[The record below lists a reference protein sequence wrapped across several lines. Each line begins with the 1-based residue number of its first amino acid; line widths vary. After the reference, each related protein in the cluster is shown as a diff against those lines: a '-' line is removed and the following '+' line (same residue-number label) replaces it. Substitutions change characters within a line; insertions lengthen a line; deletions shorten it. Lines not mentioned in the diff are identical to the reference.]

1 MNLLAKFFT
10 GAIFVAAAFYFF
22 MIVPEAND
30 NADVLAEPGSLD
42 DKVGFYTLEDGRRVL
57 MTYSVKR
64 GMKLYHLD
72 DGVFRWRN
80 DLARQIYL
88 GDGDQ
93 YIWKMNEGL
102 PDRSLRFQYDSTG
115 DITGFS
121 WTSVAGEFGIV
132 ARDNEPPYTVREVSF
147 FNGDTELSG
156 TLLIPP
162 DGLIT
167 GGAVLIHGSGDSH
180 RDNLW
185 YFIIAERLAKTG
197 LVTLL
202 PDKRGSGKSKGEW
215 EVASFTDFAGDAIA
229 GVNVVKAVVAVPSDR
244 VGLVGISQGGWIA
257 PLAADMDQSI
267 AYVINLS
274 GALVTPSEQLVHEVG
289 GSFAAFIAKM
299 RRWTWW
305 NKNGDFDPVPY
316 WTTNPQPGLIM
327 YGIEDE
333 DDNVPVFKSTEI
345 IRGIQQKRDDLAL
358 IVYEG
363 VGHSL
368 AIPETGEMIFL
379 DDMTNWIHEL
389 SANDYDNGSA
399 ASQPSGQ
406 YVTLDPDA

>member
-1 MNLLAKFFT
+1 
-10 GAIFVAAAFYFF
+10 
-22 MIVPEAND
+22 
-30 NADVLAEPGSLD
+30 
-42 DKVGFYTLEDGRRVL
+42 
-57 MTYSVKR
+57 MTYSVKG
-64 GMKLYHLD
+64 GMRLYHFD

-80 DLARQIYL
+80 DLARQIYP

-93 YIWKMNEGL
+93 YIWEMNEGL
-102 PDRSLRFQYDSTG
+102 PDRSLRFQYDTTG
-115 DITGFS
+115 DITDFS
-121 WTSVAGEFGIV
+121 WTSVTGESGTV
-132 ARDNEPPYTVREVSF
+132 ARDNEPPFTVREVSF

-162 DGLIT
+162 DGSIT
-167 GGAVLIHGSGDSH
+167 GGAVMIHGSGDSH

-185 YFIIAERLAKTG
+185 YFIIADRLAKAG

-299 RRWTWW
+299 RRRTWW

-333 DDNVPVFKSTEI
+333 HDNVPVIKSTEI

-368 AIPETGEMIFL
+368 AISETGEMIFL

-389 SANDYDNGSA
+389 SANDNDNGSA
-399 ASQPSGQ
+399 AAQTSGLH
-406 YVTLDPDA
+406 VTLDPDA